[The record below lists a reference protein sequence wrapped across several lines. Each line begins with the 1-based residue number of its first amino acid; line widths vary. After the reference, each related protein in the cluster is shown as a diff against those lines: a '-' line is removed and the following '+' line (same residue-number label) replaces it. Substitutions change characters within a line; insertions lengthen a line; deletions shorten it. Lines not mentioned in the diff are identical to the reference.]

1 MDGSKV
7 SKLLT
12 DGSTSLMNLRPGHV
26 ESLRGPLPAPA
37 VQFGDHA
44 RCPGLPPAREARG
57 RVRAWLA
64 GASERFPCP
73 TRSSICRRRAC
84 ERRTAAAAAG
94 SPTRCKFATLRP
106 LDVPTSARADTRT
119 MLKTSGA
126 RESSRIQ
133 QRWGEEVGSSCEP
146 PAAGRPAKHLGAKVC
161 STKRVLLELFVFFV
175 LLLWVVLI
183 ALNLASRM
191 EPCQLTR
198 QTVRGDLGNRFI
210 HLKSWN
216 GAAFWYVRTDG
227 MAALALALGQT
238 RTLTSEPTY
247 HAHQSE
253 PFGLGLGLVRV
264 LTQTLTQTNPNPN
277 PHPGPNPNPDPGM

>member
-1 MDGSKV
+1 MSSGS
-7 SKLLT
+7 SA
-12 DGSTSLMNLRPGHV
+12 GNARPDA
-26 ESLRGPLPAPA
+26 SA
-37 VQFGDHA
+37 VPDA
-44 RCPGLPPAREARG
+44 
-57 RVRAWLA
+57 
-64 GASERFPCP
+64 P
-73 TRSSICRRRAC
+73 TRA
-84 ERRTAAAAAG
+84 
-94 SPTRCKFATLRP
+94 
-106 LDVPTSARADTRT
+106 T

-126 RESSRIQ
+126 REMQRESSRIQ

-216 GAAFWYVRTDG
+216 GAAFWYVRTP
-227 MAALALALGQT
+227 ALALGRT

-253 PFGLGLGLVRV
+253 PFGLGLGFVRV
-264 LTQTLTQTNPNPN
+264 LTRTLTQTNPNPN
-277 PHPGPNPNPDPGM
+277 PGPNPNPDPGM

>member
-1 MDGSKV
+1 MGSM
-7 SKLLT
+7 SS
-12 DGSTSLMNLRPGHV
+12 GSSAGNARPDA
-26 ESLRGPLPAPA
+26 SA
-37 VQFGDHA
+37 VPDA
-44 RCPGLPPAREARG
+44 
-57 RVRAWLA
+57 
-64 GASERFPCP
+64 P
-73 TRSSICRRRAC
+73 TRA
-84 ERRTAAAAAG
+84 
-94 SPTRCKFATLRP
+94 
-106 LDVPTSARADTRT
+106 T

-126 RESSRIQ
+126 REMQRESSRIQ

-216 GAAFWYVRTDG
+216 GAAFWYVRTP
-227 MAALALALGQT
+227 ALALGRT

-253 PFGLGLGLVRV
+253 PFGLGLGFVRV
-264 LTQTLTQTNPNPN
+264 LTRTLT
-277 PHPGPNPNPDPGM
+277 

>member
-1 MDGSKV
+1 
-7 SKLLT
+7 
-12 DGSTSLMNLRPGHV
+12 
-26 ESLRGPLPAPA
+26 
-37 VQFGDHA
+37 
-44 RCPGLPPAREARG
+44 
-57 RVRAWLA
+57 
-64 GASERFPCP
+64 
-73 TRSSICRRRAC
+73 
-84 ERRTAAAAAG
+84 
-94 SPTRCKFATLRP
+94 
-106 LDVPTSARADTRT
+106 

-216 GAAFWYVRTDG
+216 GAAFWYVRTG
-227 MAALALALGQT
+227 GGP
-238 RTLTSEPTY
+238 SP
-247 HAHQSE
+247 S
-253 PFGLGLGLVRV
+253 
-264 LTQTLTQTNPNPN
+264 
-277 PHPGPNPNPDPGM
+277 PGPNPNPDIRAYVPCSPERAVRVGVRVRSGSNPNPNPN

>member
-1 MDGSKV
+1 
-7 SKLLT
+7 
-12 DGSTSLMNLRPGHV
+12 
-26 ESLRGPLPAPA
+26 
-37 VQFGDHA
+37 
-44 RCPGLPPAREARG
+44 
-57 RVRAWLA
+57 
-64 GASERFPCP
+64 
-73 TRSSICRRRAC
+73 
-84 ERRTAAAAAG
+84 
-94 SPTRCKFATLRP
+94 
-106 LDVPTSARADTRT
+106 

-133 QRWGEEVGSSCEP
+133 QRWGEEVGSSCDP

-161 STKRVLLELFVFFV
+161 STKRVLLELFVFLV

-216 GAAFWYVRTDG
+216 GAALWYVRTHG
-227 MAALALALGQT
+227 SPALAHALT
-238 RTLTSEPTY
+238 PNLTSEPTY

-253 PFGLGLGLVRV
+253 PFGLGFALVRV
-264 LTQTLTQTNPNPN
+264 LTLTLTQTNPNPT
-277 PHPGPNPNPDPGM
+277 PTPTPTPTLTPNPDPGMYDRTACSPSPGRRRA

>member
-1 MDGSKV
+1 MPHAFFR
-7 SKLLT
+7 T
-12 DGSTSLMNLRPGHV
+12 PG
-26 ESLRGPLPAPA
+26 
-37 VQFGDHA
+37 
-44 RCPGLPPAREARG
+44 
-57 RVRAWLA
+57 
-64 GASERFPCP
+64 
-73 TRSSICRRRAC
+73 RRAC
-84 ERRTAAAAAG
+84 ERRAAVAGCQVALAAAKFARLWILG
-94 SPTRCKFATLRP
+94 STLAWQGGPLDARPDASAVPGAPTRA
-106 LDVPTSARADTRT
+106 T

-146 PAAGRPAKHLGAKVC
+146 ASPAAGRPAKHLGAKVC

-216 GAAFWYVRTDG
+216 GAAFWYVRTE
-227 MAALALALGQT
+227 
-238 RTLTSEPTY
+238 SSP
-247 HAHQSE
+247 S
-253 PFGLGLGLVRV
+253 PS
-264 LTQTLTQTNPNPN
+264 
-277 PHPGPNPNPDPGM
+277 PGPEPEP

>member
-1 MDGSKV
+1 
-7 SKLLT
+7 
-12 DGSTSLMNLRPGHV
+12 
-26 ESLRGPLPAPA
+26 
-37 VQFGDHA
+37 
-44 RCPGLPPAREARG
+44 
-57 RVRAWLA
+57 
-64 GASERFPCP
+64 
-73 TRSSICRRRAC
+73 
-84 ERRTAAAAAG
+84 
-94 SPTRCKFATLRP
+94 
-106 LDVPTSARADTRT
+106 

-216 GAAFWYVRTDG
+216 GAAFWYARTEYL
-227 MAALALALGQT
+227 ALALALGQNPNPDSRAYVPCSPE
-238 RTLTSEPTY
+238 RT
-247 HAHQSE
+247 
-253 PFGLGLGLVRV
+253 VRV
-264 LTQTLTQTNPNPN
+264 GGRVRSGSNPNPN
-277 PHPGPNPNPDPGM
+277 PN

>member
-1 MDGSKV
+1 MP
-7 SKLLT
+7 T
-12 DGSTSLMNLRPGHV
+12 
-26 ESLRGPLPAPA
+26 
-37 VQFGDHA
+37 
-44 RCPGLPPAREARG
+44 
-57 RVRAWLA
+57 
-64 GASERFPCP
+64 P
-73 TRSSICRRRAC
+73 TRAVPA
-84 ERRTAAAAAG
+84 T
-94 SPTRCKFATLRP
+94 PTRA
-106 LDVPTSARADTRT
+106 S

-126 RESSRIQ
+126 REMQRESSRIQ

-216 GAAFWYVRTDG
+216 GAAFWYVRTP
-227 MAALALALGQT
+227 ALALALGPT

-253 PFGLGLGLVRV
+253 PFGLGLGFVRV
-264 LTQTLTQTNPNPN
+264 LTRTLT
-277 PHPGPNPNPDPGM
+277 

>member
-1 MDGSKV
+1 M
-7 SKLLT
+7 
-12 DGSTSLMNLRPGHV
+12 R
-26 ESLRGPLPAPA
+26 A
-37 VQFGDHA
+37 V
-44 RCPGLPPAREARG
+44 C
-57 RVRAWLA
+57 
-64 GASERFPCP
+64 GA
-73 TRSSICRRRAC
+73 TRSSAARALWRRWQVALTFASAGYADERGARRA
-84 ERRTAAAAAG
+84 
-94 SPTRCKFATLRP
+94 PTRA
-106 LDVPTSARADTRT
+106 S

-216 GAAFWYVRTDG
+216 GAAFWYVRTP
-227 MAALALALGQT
+227 ALALALGPT

-253 PFGLGLGLVRV
+253 PFGLGLGLVRP
-264 LTQTLTQTNPNPN
+264 LTLTLTQTNPNPN

>member
-1 MDGSKV
+1 M
-7 SKLLT
+7 
-12 DGSTSLMNLRPGHV
+12 R
-26 ESLRGPLPAPA
+26 A
-37 VQFGDHA
+37 V
-44 RCPGLPPAREARG
+44 C
-57 RVRAWLA
+57 
-64 GASERFPCP
+64 GA
-73 TRSSICRRRAC
+73 TRSSAARALWRRWQVALTFASAGYADERGARRA
-84 ERRTAAAAAG
+84 
-94 SPTRCKFATLRP
+94 PTRA
-106 LDVPTSARADTRT
+106 S

-227 MAALALALGQT
+227 GP
-238 RTLTSEPTY
+238 SP
-247 HAHQSE
+247 S
-253 PFGLGLGLVRV
+253 
-264 LTQTLTQTNPNPN
+264 
-277 PHPGPNPNPDPGM
+277 PGPNPNPDIRAYVPCSPERAVRAGARVSSGSNPNPNPN

>member
-1 MDGSKV
+1 
-7 SKLLT
+7 
-12 DGSTSLMNLRPGHV
+12 
-26 ESLRGPLPAPA
+26 
-37 VQFGDHA
+37 
-44 RCPGLPPAREARG
+44 
-57 RVRAWLA
+57 
-64 GASERFPCP
+64 
-73 TRSSICRRRAC
+73 
-84 ERRTAAAAAG
+84 
-94 SPTRCKFATLRP
+94 
-106 LDVPTSARADTRT
+106 

-146 PAAGRPAKHLGAKVC
+146 PPAGRPAKHLGQGVLHG
-161 STKRVLLELFVFFV
+161 VLLELFVFFV

-216 GAAFWYVRTDG
+216 GAAFWYVRTERS
-227 MAALALALGQT
+227 LALALGRT

-253 PFGLGLGLVRV
+253 PFGLGLGLVRP
-264 LTQTLTQTNPNPN
+264 LTRTLTQTNPNPN
-277 PHPGPNPNPDPGM
+277 PGPNPNPDPGM